1 MGLPPLK
8 ALQAFEA
15 VARLGSVSDA
25 AAELFVTPGA
35 ISQQIK
41 KLESSLG
48 IRLVERNG
56 RGVELTSWGAAYH
69 LDIVGPFAALRQAQA
84 TLHRKRAGSGLVVS
98 CLATVASRWLGP
110 QLFDWQVLN
119 PASKIRLVGA
129 EAEPRLFEDGV
140 DFRLSYGSKSQSFDH
155 HAPLFTD
162 WVVPACAPGLIA
174 GKDIRA
180 PEDIFGCP
188 LIGIEWDESHR
199 PPPTW
204 SDWAARAGISPR
216 EVSTELSFSLSS
228 AALDAAVNGRGFV
241 LAQIAMIR
249 EDLASGRLVVPV
261 DMRLQLGESYFLAWD
276 RAALEK
282 PFGAQ
287 FRDWVLAM
295 SRAQQRASAGRSADA
310 GQLVDVASTSA
321 TPWP

>member
-25 AAELFVTPGA
+25 ATELFVTPGA
-35 ISQQIK
+35 ISQQIR
-41 KLESSLG
+41 KLESCLG
-48 IRLVERNG
+48 VRLVERNG
-56 RGVELTSWGAAYH
+56 RGVELTSWGTAYQ
-69 LDIVGPFAALRQAQA
+69 LDITGPFAALRQAHA

-110 QLFDWQVLN
+110 QLFDWQALN

-129 EAEPRLFEDGV
+129 ESEPRLFEDGV

-155 HAPLFTD
+155 YAPLFTD
-162 WVVPACAPGLIA
+162 WVVPACAPGLIV
-174 GKDIRA
+174 GKAITA
-180 PEDIFGCP
+180 PEDIFSYP
-188 LIGIEWDESHR
+188 LIGIEWEGSHK
-199 PPPTW
+199 PPPGW
-204 SDWAARAGISPR
+204 DEWARSVGASV
-216 EVSTELSFSLSS
+216 EHVSTELAFSLSS
-228 AALDAAVNGRGFV
+228 TALDAAVNGRGFV

-249 EDLASGRLVVPV
+249 EDLASGRLVVPI
-261 DMRLQLGESYFLAWD
+261 DRRLQLGESYFLAWD

-295 SRAQQRASAGRSADA
+295 SRAQQRKSAAR
-310 GQLVDVASTSA
+310 
-321 TPWP
+321 

>member
-8 ALQAFEA
+8 ALHAFEA

-41 KLESSLG
+41 KLESCLG

-56 RGVELTSWGAAYH
+56 RGVELTSWGTAYH
-69 LDIVGPFAALRQAQA
+69 LDIAGPFAALRQAQA

-129 EAEPRLFEDGV
+129 ESEPRLFEDGV

-155 HAPLFTD
+155 YAPLFTD
-162 WVVPACAPGLIA
+162 CVVPACAPGLIA
-174 GKDIRA
+174 GKAVTA
-180 PEDIFGCP
+180 PDDIFSYP
-188 LIGIEWDESHR
+188 LIGIEWDGSHK
-199 PPPTW
+199 PPPSW
-204 SDWAARAGISPR
+204 DEWARCVGVSVGS
-216 EVSTELSFSLSS
+216 VSTELAFSLSS
-228 AALDAAVNGRGFV
+228 TALDAAVNGRGFV

-249 EDLASGRLVVPV
+249 EDLASGRLVVPI
-261 DMRLQLGESYFLAWD
+261 DRRLQLGESYFLAWD

-287 FRDWVLAM
+287 FRDWVLAR
-295 SRAQQRASAGRSADA
+295 SRTQQLHSAAY
-310 GQLVDVASTSA
+310 
-321 TPWP
+321 

>member
-35 ISQQIK
+35 ISQQIR

-48 IRLVERNG
+48 VRLVERNG

-69 LDIVGPFAALRQAQA
+69 LDIVGPFAALRQAHA
-84 TLHRKRAGSGLVVS
+84 NLHRKRAGAGLVVS

-119 PASKIRLVGA
+119 PVSKVRLIGA
-129 EAEPRLFEDGV
+129 ESEPRLFEDGV

-155 HAPLFTD
+155 YAPLFTD
-162 WVVPACAPGLIA
+162 WVVPACAPSLIA
-174 GKDIRA
+174 GKTVTT
-180 PEDIFGCP
+180 PEDIFACP
-188 LIGIEWDESHR
+188 LIGIEWEESHR
-199 PPPTW
+199 PPPNW
-204 SDWAARAGISPR
+204 DEWAHSAGVSVR
-216 EVSTELSFSLSS
+216 NVSTELAFSLSS
-228 AALDAAVNGRGFV
+228 TALDAAVNGRGFV

-249 EDLASGRLVVPV
+249 EDLASGRLVVPI
-261 DMRLQLGESYFLAWD
+261 DRRLQLGESYFLAWD

-295 SRAQQRASAGRSADA
+295 SRTQQRISAAR
-310 GQLVDVASTSA
+310 
-321 TPWP
+321 

>member
-35 ISQQIK
+35 VSQQIK

-69 LDIVGPFAALRQAQA
+69 LDIVGPFAALRQAHA

-110 QLFDWQVLN
+110 QLFDWQALN
-119 PASKIRLVGA
+119 PASKIRLIGA
-129 EAEPRLFEDGV
+129 ESEPRLFEDGV

-155 HAPLFTD
+155 YAPLFTD
-162 WVVPACAPGLIA
+162 WVVPACAPSLIA
-174 GKDIRA
+174 GKDVTT
-180 PEDIFGCP
+180 PEDIFACP
-188 LIGIEWDESHR
+188 LIGIEWEESHK
-199 PPPTW
+199 PPPNW
-204 SDWAARAGISPR
+204 DEWARSVGVFAGNIS
-216 EVSTELSFSLSS
+216 TDLAFSLSS
-228 AALDAAVNGRGFV
+228 TALDAAVNGRGFV

-249 EDLASGRLVVPV
+249 EDLASGRLVVPI
-261 DMRLQLGESYFLAWD
+261 DRRLQLGESYFLAWD

-287 FRDWVLAM
+287 FRDWVLSL
-295 SRAQQRASAGRSADA
+295 SRAQQRKS
-310 GQLVDVASTSA
+310 VAQ
-321 TPWP
+321 

>member
-1 MGLPPLK
+1 MALPPLK

-119 PASKIRLVGA
+119 PASKIRLIGA
-129 EAEPRLFEDGV
+129 ESEPRLFEDGV

-155 HAPLFTD
+155 YAPLFTD

-174 GKDIRA
+174 GKAITA
-180 PEDIFGCP
+180 PEDIFAYP
-188 LIGIEWDESHR
+188 LIGIEWEGSHK
-199 PPPTW
+199 PPPGW
-204 SDWAARAGISPR
+204 DEWADSVGVSVGNI
-216 EVSTELSFSLSS
+216 STELAFSLSS
-228 AALDAAVNGRGFV
+228 TALDAAVNGRGFV

-249 EDLASGRLVVPV
+249 EDLASGRLVVPI
-261 DMRLQLGESYFLAWD
+261 DRRLQLGESYFLAWD

-282 PFGAQ
+282 PFGGQ

-295 SRAQQRASAGRSADA
+295 SRAQQRKSAA
-310 GQLVDVASTSA
+310 L
-321 TPWP
+321 

>member
-1 MGLPPLK
+1 MKLPPLK

-25 AAELFVTPGA
+25 AAELLVTPGA

-48 IRLVERNG
+48 VRLVERNG
-56 RGVELTSWGAAYH
+56 RGVELTSWGTAYH
-69 LDIVGPFAALRQAQA
+69 HDIGGPFAALRQAHT

-110 QLFDWQVLN
+110 QLFDWQALH
-119 PASKIRLVGA
+119 PASKIRLIGA
-129 EAEPRLFEDGV
+129 EAEPRLVEDGI
-140 DFRLSYGSKSQSFDH
+140 DFRLSYGSKSQSFGH
-155 HAPLFTD
+155 HAALFTD

-174 GKDIRA
+174 GREIRT
-180 PEDIFGCP
+180 PEDVFSCP

-199 PPPTW
+199 PPPSW
-204 SDWAARAGISPR
+204 SDWAHSVGSSARDL
-216 EVSTELSFSLSS
+216 STELSFSLSG

-249 EDLASGRLVVPV
+249 EDLASGRLVAPF
-261 DMRLQLGESYFLAWD
+261 DRRLELGSSYFLAWD

-282 PFGAQ
+282 PFGAL

-295 SRAQQRASAGRSADA
+295 SRAQQRLSEIRPSAPIA
-310 GQLVDVASTSA
+310 
-321 TPWP
+321 

>member
-69 LDIVGPFAALRQAQA
+69 LDIVGPFAALRQAHA
-84 TLHRKRAGSGLVVS
+84 VLHRKRAGAGLVVS

-119 PASKIRLVGA
+119 PASKIRLIGA
-129 EAEPRLFEDGV
+129 ESEPRLFEDGV

-155 HAPLFTD
+155 YAPLFTD
-162 WVVPACAPGLIA
+162 CVVPACAPGLIA
-174 GKDIRA
+174 GKAIAA
-180 PEDIFGCP
+180 PEDIFACP
-188 LIGIEWDESHR
+188 LIGIEWEGSHK
-199 PPPTW
+199 PPPSW
-204 SDWAARAGISPR
+204 DEWARSVGVSVGS
-216 EVSTELSFSLSS
+216 VSTELAFSLSS
-228 AALDAAVNGRGFV
+228 TALDAAVNGRGFV

-249 EDLASGRLVVPV
+249 EDLASGRLIVPI
-261 DMRLQLGESYFLAWD
+261 DRRLQLGESYFLAWD

-282 PFGAQ
+282 PFGAE

-295 SRAQQRASAGRSADA
+295 SRAQQRKSAA
-310 GQLVDVASTSA
+310 L
-321 TPWP
+321 